1 MNRTFLKLAASA
13 LIVGTVGMATAGE
26 VTPKMMKAAAKAADK
41 AMAAIKD
48 HQQQAAVQYAE
59 RAVLYHPDSA
69 DHRALLG
76 QAYLQAGRFH
86 SAETAFVDSLR
97 LAPDHGRAALGLGL
111 VQIALGKNSEAI
123 ATLEYA
129 RGRVPVSDV
138 GLALALAGDRDG
150 ALAILEPAARAA
162 DGSAKTRQ
170 NLALTY
176 ALAGR
181 WAEAR
186 TTAAQDVSPAE
197 LDKRMIEW
205 ASFTRPRGT
214 NDQVASL
221 LGVKPTLDSGMPI
234 ELALIDAQ
242 PASSVAVQAAAAAQ
256 PSAVA
261 PVTVEPAP
269 EIEVASAPVSEIR
282 PVDLPKAELATSAA
296 PVAAQPAEALFVK
309 AAIADML
316 AAKPMYVKPAA
327 TPTAM
332 KVKAQPIPRVGNFV
346 VQLAAYSSQDRVERG
361 WNNSVRKVS
370 WIGDYAPVS
379 TTFRNEDG
387 RTLHRLSISGFSS
400 RIEAVNLCR
409 KIRESGGACFVRGTA
424 GDTPMQWVKAS
435 PVGQERYASR

>member
-41 AMAAIKD
+41 AMEAIKD
-48 HQQQAAVQYAE
+48 HQQQAAVKYAE

-162 DGSAKTRQ
+162 DASAKTRQ

-181 WAEAR
+181 WAEAH

-221 LGVKPTLDSGMPI
+221 LGVKPAIDSGMPM

-242 PASSVAVQAAAAAQ
+242 ADSSVARQAAAAAE
-256 PSAVA
+256 PSVVA
-261 PVTVEPAP
+261 PVSAEPAL
-269 EIEVASAPVSEIR
+269 EAEVASTPASDIR
-282 PVDLPKAELATSAA
+282 PVELPKAELATSAA
-296 PVAAQPAEALFVK
+296 PAAPQPAEALFVK
-309 AAIADML
+309 AAIADMP
-316 AAKPMYVKPAA
+316 AMKPMYVKPAA
-327 TPTAM
+327 TRTAI
-332 KVKAQPIPRVGNFV
+332 KPKAQPAARVGNFV

-361 WNNSVRKVS
+361 WSNSVRKVS

-379 TTFRNEDG
+379 TTFKNEDG

-409 KIRESGGACFVRGTA
+409 KVRESGGACFVRGTA